1 MLCLL
6 FFYNIHNYPYDNLLG
21 LFLYNQVIYIYYKDI
36 IPLNKER
43 DIYLYKLYQD
53 IYEGKIKPKKNIEK
67 NDNYSDSKIYLKDFN
82 DENDIYVFK
91 IYFLY

>member
-1 MLCLL
+1 MKCS
-6 FFYNIHNYPYDNLLG
+6 NYLNMITFQDY
-21 LFLYNQVIYIYYKDI
+21 FYNQVIYIYYKDI
-36 IPLNKER
+36 IPLNKKR

-53 IYEGKIKPKKNIEK
+53 ICEGKIKPKKNIEK
-67 NDNYSDSKIYLKDFN
+67 NDNYSDSKIYLKDFK